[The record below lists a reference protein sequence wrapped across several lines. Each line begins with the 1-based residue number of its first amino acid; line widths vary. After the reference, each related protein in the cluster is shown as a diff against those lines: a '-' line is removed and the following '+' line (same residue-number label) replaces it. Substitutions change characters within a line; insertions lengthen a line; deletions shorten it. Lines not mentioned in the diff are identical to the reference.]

1 MKLNFTS
8 YQKALKYLEDK
19 MLNNYSVDS
28 EILISF
34 SDEIISQKHFTFID
48 PIKNGRYNAS
58 IIEDKD
64 GFKVNLLFK
73 KYSLL
78 VQAAADGNIEIFKQL
93 INKSQSQAA
102 LSLAFEMAILKERLN
117 IIEYY
122 YSTGLIKN
130 INLFKEPLLTAL
142 INDRIN
148 SFKLLILHEPR
159 LPDEILASIFHNN
172 SYHILY
178 YLLNESSYSVD
189 LKELKYQTDWALNG
203 LRNKNNESTELF
215 KKNMKIL

>member
-122 YSTGLIKN
+122 YSTGLKD
-130 INLFKEPLLTAL
+130 FL
-142 INDRIN
+142 IFLMHTLKR
-148 SFKLLILHEPR
+148 
-159 LPDEILASIFHNN
+159 SICKITEQEVCLK
-172 SYHILY
+172 SI
-178 YLLNESSYSVD
+178 

>member
-1 MKLNFTS
+1 M
-8 YQKALKYLEDK
+8 
-19 MLNNYSVDS
+19 
-28 EILISF
+28 
-34 SDEIISQKHFTFID
+34 
-48 PIKNGRYNAS
+48 
-58 IIEDKD
+58 
-64 GFKVNLLFK
+64 
-73 KYSLL
+73 
-78 VQAAADGNIEIFKQL
+78 
-93 INKSQSQAA
+93 
-102 LSLAFEMAILKERLN
+102 
-117 IIEYY
+117 
-122 YSTGLIKN
+122 
-130 INLFKEPLLTAL
+130 

-148 SFKLLILHEPR
+148 SFKFLILHEPR